1 MDMFGSDR
9 FFRPETFKNFR
20 ELTPAVRQH
29 LALVYRT
36 LFYAVIWAALG
47 CTAQLRYGSVLPFPT
62 GLVTTLA
69 TFGTLMLCSSSQLA
83 LETRQRL
90 LMLFA
95 ALEGYGAAPLI
106 QVALDVDE
114 WLLLQAL
121 IATAAVF
128 GAFSLAALHAK
139 RRSYL
144 YLSGWLGSALSVLA
158 VLGLWGLFTGGL
170 GDWGLAVL
178 IYGGLLV
185 FAGFVIL
192 DTQVIVERASSG
204 DRDHVRHS
212 LELWMDLFAIF
223 VRIIVVML
231 RNQESRERRR
241 RERSK

>member
-1 MDMFGSDR
+1 MDPFGSDR

-36 LFYAVIWAALG
+36 LFYAVVWAALG
-47 CTAQLRYGSVLPFPT
+47 CFVQLNYGASLPLPT
-62 GLVTTLA
+62 GLLTTLA
-69 TFGTLMLCSSSQLA
+69 TFGTLFLCNSGGLS

-95 ALEGYGAAPLI
+95 ALQGYGAAPVV

-121 IATAAVF
+121 LATAAVF

-144 YLSGWLGSALSVLA
+144 YLASWLGSALSVLTF
-158 VLGLWGLFTGGL
+158 LGLWGLITGGL
-170 GDWGLAVL
+170 GDWSLAVL
-178 IYGGLLV
+178 IYGGLMV
-185 FAGFVIL
+185 FAGYVIL
-192 DTQVIVERASSG
+192 DTQVIVERASNG

-223 VRIIVVML
+223 VRVVIAML
-231 RNQESRERRR
+231 RSQEMRERRR
-241 RERSK
+241 REQHK

>member
-1 MDMFGSDR
+1 MDPFGSDR

-36 LFYAVIWAALG
+36 LFYAVVWAVLG
-47 CTAQLRYGSVLPFPT
+47 CMLQLRYGSLLPVPT
-62 GLVTTLA
+62 GLLA
-69 TFGTLMLCSSSQLA
+69 TIGNVRHADDVQL
-83 LETRQRL
+83 ERL

-95 ALEGYGAAPLI
+95 ALQGFEAAPLI

-121 IATAAVF
+121 MATAAVF

-144 YLSGWLGSALSVLA
+144 YLAGWLGSALSVL
-158 VLGLWGLFTGGL
+158 GLTGGL
-170 GDWGLAVL
+170 GDWGLALL

-192 DTQVIVERASSG
+192 DTQVIVERASNG

-212 LELWMDLFAIF
+212 LDLWMDLFAIF
-223 VRIIVVML
+223 VRVIIVML
-231 RNQESRERRR
+231 RSQESRERRR
-241 RERSK
+241 RERRK

>member
-1 MDMFGSDR
+1 MDPFGSDR

-36 LFYAVIWAALG
+36 LFYAVVWAVLG
-47 CTAQLRYGSVLPFPT
+47 CMLQLRYGSLLPVPT
-62 GLVTTLA
+62 GLLATLA
-69 TFGTLMLCSSSQLA
+69 TFGTLMMCSSNRFA

-95 ALEGYGAAPLI
+95 ALQGFEAAPLI

-121 IATAAVF
+121 MATAAVF

-144 YLSGWLGSALSVLA
+144 YLAGWLGSALSVLG
-158 VLGLWGLFTGGL
+158 VLSLWGLLTGGL
-170 GDWGLAVL
+170 GDWGLALL

-192 DTQVIVERASSG
+192 DTQVIVERASNG

-212 LELWMDLFAIF
+212 LDLWMDLFAIF
-223 VRIIVVML
+223 VRVIIVML
-231 RNQESRERRR
+231 RSQESRERRR
-241 RERSK
+241 RERRK